1 MKVNLA
7 NIIIW
12 VFAIIFVGV
21 AMAPTIV
28 IIVGGEK
35 DAERRRQ
42 EILNN
47 NPEAIDIIEINELF
61 SGFEETQSG
70 DQVKQLLETAILNIS
85 NEIGKKE
92 NIPIIWY
99 DRESK
104 LIRYDERVRYYGM
117 NRVYNNTNVYI
128 EKLREIEKE
137 INENDS
143 YYVVFSRKDNAAIR
157 VIYIFDDTNSVR
169 QVDVVENLEEKI
181 EKEIENEKKSL
192 AYQTEEDTSY
202 GVEHEALVEFNNGFM
217 EYDASQSGLRVINMI
232 DYMIQ
237 NAMINRNNPELIPC
251 LCYDDTNKCLIKYH
265 KYSDDMDDY
274 DDYIR
279 ELEKAKESIV
289 EDKTYYISF
298 EYYPNGLIRNIIIF
312 DK

>member
-1 MKVNLA
+1 
-7 NIIIW
+7 
-12 VFAIIFVGV
+12 
-21 AMAPTIV
+21 
-28 IIVGGEK
+28 
-35 DAERRRQ
+35 
-42 EILNN
+42 
-47 NPEAIDIIEINELF
+47 
-61 SGFEETQSG
+61 
-70 DQVKQLLETAILNIS
+70 
-85 NEIGKKE
+85 
-92 NIPIIWY
+92 
-99 DRESK
+99 
-104 LIRYDERVRYYGM
+104 M

-237 NAMINRNNPELIPC
+237 NAMINRNNPE
-251 LCYDDTNKCLIKYH
+251 IKYH

-289 EDKTYYISF
+289 EDKPYYISF